1 MFQKLANSE
10 RVGLQGLDDLTWND
24 PLDNTRKMSA
34 KCLLILS
41 VEMIFIFDE
50 FADDQIN
57 KIS

>member
-1 MFQKLANSE
+1 MA
-10 RVGLQGLDDLTWND
+10 DTWIQ
-24 PLDNTRKMSA
+24 LDNTRKMFA

-41 VEMIFIFDE
+41 VEMICIFDR